1 MTRLL
6 AILLGL
12 TLSLQLGA
20 LARAGDSASVPFA
33 PPVAEE
39 TVSSY
44 LLNPRGQVTGL
55 LLADGTQVHI
65 TLRASADTLSHV
77 KPGDRIRISGLR
89 REELPLI
96 LPDHIDNLTTGASY
110 DVPTRNEL
118 PFPASSRGLT
128 EMVVAGTIETLLYDY
143 VTGRVHGMRLS
154 DGSQVWLP
162 ADVNDLFRASL
173 ELQEQVRVKG
183 HGVTT
188 PHGRALEA
196 LAIGHSAQS
205 LTYLDASVQ
214 RIAD

>member
-1 MTRLL
+1 MTRIL
-6 AILLGL
+6 AMLLGL
-12 TLSLQLGA
+12 TLSVQLSA
-20 LARAGDSASVPFA
+20 LAEADDSAPVSPA
-33 PPVAEE
+33 ALVAEA

-44 LLNPRGQVTGL
+44 LLNARGQVTGL
-55 LLADGTQVHI
+55 LLADGVQVHI
-65 TLRASADTLSHV
+65 TLRASADTLTHV
-77 KPGDRIRISGLR
+77 KTGDRIRIYGLR
-89 REELPLI
+89 REEIPLI
-96 LPDHIDNLTTGASY
+96 LPDHIENLTTGASY
-110 DVPTRNEL
+110 DVPSRNEL
-118 PFPASSRGLT
+118 PFPRSSRGLT
-128 EMVVAGTIETLLYDY
+128 EMVVAGRIETLLYDY

-162 ADVNDLFRASL
+162 ADVNDAFRASL
-173 ELQEQVRVKG
+173 KLQEVVRVKG